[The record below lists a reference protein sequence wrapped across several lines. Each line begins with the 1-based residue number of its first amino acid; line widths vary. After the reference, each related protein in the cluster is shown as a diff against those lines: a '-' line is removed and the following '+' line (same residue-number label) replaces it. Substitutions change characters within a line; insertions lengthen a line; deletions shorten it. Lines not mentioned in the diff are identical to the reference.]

1 MQIRLATEM
10 DLEQLVLLFDE
21 YRQELGQGSDL
32 SRCREFLRARL
43 LENDSMIFIATEGD
57 YPVAFTQVFPSFS
70 SLLLK
75 PLWYLDDL
83 FVLPDYRGQGI
94 AKELTCRARTLAQ
107 DANVLAVKR
116 EFGELSQQVETDG
129 TEQGLYHA
137 LL

>member
-10 DLEQLVLLFDE
+10 DLEQLILLFDE
-21 YRQELGQGSDL
+21 YRQEMGQESDL
-32 SRCREFLRARL
+32 GRCREFLRCRL
-43 LENDSMIFIATEGD
+43 QENDSMIFIATEGD
-57 YPVAFTQVFPSFS
+57 FPLAFTQLFPSFS
-70 SLLLK
+70 SLLLQ

-94 AKELTCRARTLAQ
+94 AKELTHRARTLAQ
-107 DANVLAVKR
+107 DAEVLAVKR
-116 EFGELSQQVETDG
+116 KFGEPSMPTTGDD